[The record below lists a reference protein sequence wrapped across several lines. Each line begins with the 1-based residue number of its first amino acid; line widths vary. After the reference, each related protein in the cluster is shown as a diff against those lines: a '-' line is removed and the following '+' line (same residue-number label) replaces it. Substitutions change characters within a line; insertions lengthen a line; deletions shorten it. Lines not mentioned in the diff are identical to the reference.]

1 MRDRSNV
8 FVTADQILLPL
19 LCCIVLKIE
28 TRLCSQLS
36 IVLVKVFCRQRALRD
51 FVPDAAEKC
60 SPDVAL
66 SFATIGRTP
75 RAKIVTLGLIPLALG
90 TSLGRIAS
98 QESAKKYGWALIT
111 STGLT

>member
-1 MRDRSNV
+1 M
-8 FVTADQILLPL
+8 
-19 LCCIVLKIE
+19 KIE
-28 TRLCSQLS
+28 TRLCFQLS
-36 IVLVKVFCRQRALRD
+36 IVLVKAFCRQRALRG

-75 RAKIVTLGLIPLALG
+75 RAKIVTLGLILLALG
-90 TSLGRIAS
+90 IWLGRIAF
-98 QESAKKYGWALIT
+98 QESAKKFGWAIIT